1 VRGKKENKI
10 NTPNGFFEQSGVRVG
25 TSKKQSLPH
34 TEKIKLTSNHPQLP
48 FSKNTEPHSATGG
61 KTIGFL
67 FGKEKLTENN
77 Q

>member
-1 VRGKKENKI
+1 MV
-10 NTPNGFFEQSGVRVG
+10 FFEQSGVRVG
-25 TSKKQSLPH
+25 TSNKQSLPH
-34 TEKIKLTSNHPQLP
+34 TEKIIKLTSNHPQLP
-48 FSKNTEPHSATGG
+48 FSKNTEPHIVQRVG